1 MHRRLRTGIVVLILC
16 GLIRDVPLQAVTACE
31 PAAAPASG
39 SASQD
44 PETRADLLRYFDWLL
59 TGSNEQRTAQYER
72 VRAQLADPADPRA
85 QLVMALLL
93 SLPDTSFTD
102 YQRAHALVADFIA
115 MQGDGNPADAGLARL
130 LRVLFEELEKKDNE
144 IARLGTQ
151 LEQLK
156 QIEKDLTHTEQSVNV
171 TAPTPATLG
180 DERKAK
186 DSDRR

>member
-1 MHRRLRTGIVVLILC
+1 MHRLLRIGVVVLILL
-16 GLIRDVPLQAVTACE
+16 GWSRSALLHAAAPGDPL
-31 PAAAPASG
+31 AAPASA
-39 SASQD
+39 SVSQD
-44 PETRADLLRYFDWLL
+44 TEPHADLLRYFHWLL
-59 TGSNEQRTAQYER
+59 TASNEQRTAQYQR
-72 VRAQLADPADPRA
+72 VRAQLADPANPRA

-115 MQGDGNPADAGLARL
+115 MQGDDNPGDAGLARL
-130 LRVLFEELEKKDNE
+130 LQVLFEELEKKDNE

-171 TAPTPATLG
+171 PAPTPATSG

-186 DSDRR
+186 DSASR